1 MCITIVVETG
11 GSRGL
16 FRLLACGLI
25 EVGSMGVCDEGYQ
38 VIPMTRR
45 PGGFFAQ
52 PEHCQKLLLDVG
64 AVCVCEVVA
73 HHERALAEESAVE
86 GHVRSVAV
94 LGEIAVRWCMRMVGG
109 RV

>member
-1 MCITIVVETG
+1 MCVW
-11 GSRGL
+11 
-16 FRLLACGLI
+16 
-25 EVGSMGVCDEGYQ
+25 DEGYQ

-64 AVCVCEVVA
+64 VGCVCEVAA
-73 HHERALAEESAVE
+73 HHERTPAEEPAVE
-86 GHVRSVAV
+86 GYVRSLAV
-94 LGEIAVRWCMRMVGG
+94 LGEVAVRWCRRMVGG

>member
-1 MCITIVVETG
+1 
-11 GSRGL
+11 
-16 FRLLACGLI
+16 
-25 EVGSMGVCDEGYQ
+25 MGVCDEGYQ
-38 VIPMTRR
+38 VIPMTRLSWWVLR
-45 PGGFFAQ
+45 SALSIVRR
-52 PEHCQKLLLDVG
+52 LLLDVG

-94 LGEIAVRWCMRMVGG
+94 LGEIAVRWCMRIVGG

>member
-1 MCITIVVETG
+1 
-11 GSRGL
+11 
-16 FRLLACGLI
+16 
-25 EVGSMGVCDEGYQ
+25 MGVCDEGYQ

-64 AVCVCEVVA
+64 VECVCEVVA
-73 HHERALAEESAVE
+73 HHERPLAEESAVE

-94 LGEIAVRWCMRMVGG
+94 LGEIAVRWCRRIVGD

>member
-1 MCITIVVETG
+1 MCVW
-11 GSRGL
+11 
-16 FRLLACGLI
+16 
-25 EVGSMGVCDEGYQ
+25 DEGYQ

-64 AVCVCEVVA
+64 VGCVCEVAA
-73 HHERALAEESAVE
+73 HHERTPAEESAVE
-86 GHVRSVAV
+86 GHVRSLAV
-94 LGEIAVRWCMRMVGG
+94 LGEVAVRWCRRMVGG